1 MDAETQAKAD
11 AAAAALER
19 DVQLLE
25 HEAAQAG
32 KSLAKKLGPPIAALL
47 ALLLLAW
54 LLGRRSRRRMLELGI
69 PADLD

>member
-1 MDAETQAKAD
+1 MDPETQAKAG

-32 KSLAKKLGPPIAALL
+32 KTLAKKLGPPIAALL
-47 ALLLLAW
+47 GLLVITW
-54 LLGRRSRRRMLELGI
+54 LLGRRSRRRMLRLGV
-69 PADLD
+69 PTDLD